1 MSAQHISGAEHPP
14 RLLRLPEVM
23 ARVGMSRS
31 AIYLAIANGAFPA
44 SIRVG
49 SHTVAWVEEEI
60 NAWVRARI
68 AASRGAR

>member
-1 MSAQHISGAEHPP
+1 
-14 RLLRLPEVM
+14 M